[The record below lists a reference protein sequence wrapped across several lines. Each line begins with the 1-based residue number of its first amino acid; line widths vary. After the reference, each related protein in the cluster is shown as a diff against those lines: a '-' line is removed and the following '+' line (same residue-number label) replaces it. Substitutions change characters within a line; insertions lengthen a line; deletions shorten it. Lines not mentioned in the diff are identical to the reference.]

1 MAQLELAQQEL
12 TKVGAALM
20 KAIKTG
26 EAAQLQVMPILKQL
40 KKVNTALTAVIN
52 GDDDVEFS
60 FDSIEE
66 SAPAPRAAQ
75 RQQRVQEQED
85 YGVDLGGFTDLL
97 TPENNP
103 DSFDWKSTFKE
114 GNKTKF
120 GGVDVDMAAIANT
133 EFTTDPLGRMV
144 DRT

>member
-52 GDDDVEFS
+52 GDDEVEFS

-66 SAPAPRAAQ
+66 SAPARPAQ
-75 RQQRVQEQED
+75 SQRVQEQSD

-133 EFTTDPLGRMV
+133 EFVTDPLGRMV

>member
-52 GDDDVEFS
+52 CEDEVEFS

-66 SAPAPRAAQ
+66 SAPARPAQ
-75 RQQRVQEQED
+75 SQRVQEQSD

-133 EFTTDPLGRMV
+133 EFVTDPLGRMV

>member
-52 GDDDVEFS
+52 GEDDVEFS

-66 SAPAPRAAQ
+66 SAPAQKHRKME
-75 RQQRVQEQED
+75 EQND
-85 YGVDLGGFTDLL
+85 FGVDVSSFTGLL
-97 TPENNP
+97 TPEDDP
-103 DSFDWKSTFKE
+103 DAFDWRSTFKE

-120 GGVDVDMAAIANT
+120 GGVSVDMNDIINT
-133 EFTTDPLGRMV
+133 DFITDPLGRMV
-144 DRT
+144 DNT

>member
-26 EAAQLQVMPILKQL
+26 EAPQLQVMPILKQL

-52 GDDDVEFS
+52 GEDEVEFS

-66 SAPAPRAAQ
+66 SAPAPKAKKME
-75 RQQRVQEQED
+75 EQND
-85 YGVDLGGFTDLL
+85 FGVDVSSFTGLL
-97 TPENNP
+97 TPENDP
-103 DSFDWKSTFKE
+103 DAFDWKSTFKE

-120 GGVDVDMAAIANT
+120 GGVDVDMDALKNT
-133 EFTTDPLGRMV
+133 EFITDPLGRMI

>member
-52 GDDDVEFS
+52 GEDDVEFS
-60 FDSIEE
+60 FDNIEE
-66 SAPAPRAAQ
+66 SAPAQ
-75 RQQRVQEQED
+75 RPHTAKRVSEQQQD
-85 YGVDLGGFTDLL
+85 FGVDLGGFNDLL
-97 TPENNP
+97 TPENDP
-103 DSFDWKSTFKE
+103 DAFDWRQTFKE
-114 GNKTKF
+114 ANQTKV
-120 GGVDVDMAAIANT
+120 GGVSVDMGEVANAELDGRT
-133 EFTTDPLGRMV
+133 LGRMV
-144 DRT
+144 DLT

>member
-12 TKVGAALM
+12 NKVGAALM

-52 GDDDVEFS
+52 GEDGAEFS

-66 SAPAPRAAQ
+66 SAPAPKSRKME
-75 RQQRVQEQED
+75 EQND
-85 YGVDLGGFTDLL
+85 YGVDVSSFTGLL
-97 TPENNP
+97 TPEDDP
-103 DSFDWKSTFKE
+103 DAFDWRSTFKE

-120 GGVDVDMAAIANT
+120 GGVSVDMNDLINT
-133 EFTTDPLGRMV
+133 DFITDPLGRMV
-144 DRT
+144 DNT

>member
-52 GDDDVEFS
+52 GEDDTEFS

-66 SAPAPRAAQ
+66 SAPAPKSRKMEE
-75 RQQRVQEQED
+75 RND
-85 YGVDLGGFTDLL
+85 FGVDVSSFTGLL
-97 TPENNP
+97 TPENDP
-103 DSFDWKSTFKE
+103 DAFDWKSTFKE

-120 GGVDVDMAAIANT
+120 GGVDVDMDALANT
-133 EFTTDPLGRMV
+133 DFITDPLGRMI

>member
-20 KAIKTG
+20 KAIKSG
-26 EAAQLQVMPILKQL
+26 EAPQLQVMPILKQL

-52 GDDDVEFS
+52 CEDEVEFS

-66 SAPAPRAAQ
+66 SAPAPKARKME
-75 RQQRVQEQED
+75 EQND
-85 YGVDLGGFTDLL
+85 FGVDVSSFTGLL
-97 TPENNP
+97 TPENDP
-103 DSFDWKSTFKE
+103 DAFDWKSTFKE

-120 GGVDVDMAAIANT
+120 GGVDVDMDALANT
-133 EFTTDPLGRMV
+133 EFITDPLGRMI

>member
-52 GDDDVEFS
+52 GEDDVEFS

-66 SAPAPRAAQ
+66 SAPAQKPRKME
-75 RQQRVQEQED
+75 EQND
-85 YGVDLGGFTDLL
+85 YGVDVSSFTGLL
-97 TPENNP
+97 TPEDDP
-103 DSFDWKSTFKE
+103 DAFDWRSTFKE

-120 GGVDVDMAAIANT
+120 GGVSVDMDTLINT
-133 EFTTDPLGRMV
+133 DFISDPLGRMI
-144 DRT
+144 DNT

>member
-52 GDDDVEFS
+52 GEDEVEFS

-66 SAPAPRAAQ
+66 SAPARPAQ
-75 RQQRVQEQED
+75 SQRVQEQSD

-114 GNKTKF
+114 CNQTKF

-133 EFTTDPLGRMV
+133 EFTSDPLGRMV

>member
-66 SAPAPRAAQ
+66 SAPVRPTQ
-75 RQQRVQEQED
+75 KQRVQEQED

-120 GGVDVDMAAIANT
+120 GGVDIDMSAIANT

>member
-52 GDDDVEFS
+52 GEDDADFS

-66 SAPAPRAAQ
+66 SAPAPKSRKME
-75 RQQRVQEQED
+75 EQ
-85 YGVDLGGFTDLL
+85 
-97 TPENNP
+97 
-103 DSFDWKSTFKE
+103 KSVKRFSSSRFLRFIHNLHITVI
-114 GNKTKF
+114 NRKF
-120 GGVDVDMAAIANT
+120 VRKCNSKN
-133 EFTTDPLGRMV
+133 
-144 DRT
+144 

>member
-1 MAQLELAQQEL
+1 MTQLELAQQEL

-20 KAIKTG
+20 KAIKSG
-26 EAAQLQVMPILKQL
+26 EAAQLQVMPILRQL

-52 GDDDVEFS
+52 GEDDVEFS

-66 SAPAPRAAQ
+66 SAPAPKKRKME
-75 RQQRVQEQED
+75 EQND
-85 YGVDLGGFTDLL
+85 FGVDVSSFTGLL
-97 TPENNP
+97 TPENDP
-103 DSFDWKSTFKE
+103 DVFDWKSTFKE

-120 GGVDVDMAAIANT
+120 GGVDVDMDALANT
-133 EFTTDPLGRMV
+133 EFITDPLGRMI

>member
-52 GDDDVEFS
+52 GEDEVEFS

-66 SAPAPRAAQ
+66 SAPARPAQ
-75 RQQRVQEQED
+75 SQRVQEQGD

-114 GNKTKF
+114 CNQTKF

-133 EFTTDPLGRMV
+133 EFTSDPLGRMV

>member
-40 KKVNTALTAVIN
+40 KKVNTALTSVIN
-52 GDDDVEFS
+52 GDDVEFS

-66 SAPAPRAAQ
+66 SAPVARPAQ
-75 RQQRVQEQED
+75 SQRVQEQGD

-114 GNKTKF
+114 CNQTKF

-133 EFTTDPLGRMV
+133 EFTSDPLGRMV

>member
-52 GDDDVEFS
+52 GEDEVEFS

-66 SAPAPRAAQ
+66 SAPARPVQ
-75 RQQRVQEQED
+75 SQRVQEQGD

-133 EFTTDPLGRMV
+133 EFVTDPLGRMV

>member
-40 KKVNTALTAVIN
+40 KKVNTALTSVIN

-60 FDSIEE
+60 LD
-66 SAPAPRAAQ
+66 R
-75 RQQRVQEQED
+75 
-85 YGVDLGGFTDLL
+85 
-97 TPENNP
+97 
-103 DSFDWKSTFKE
+103 KS
-114 GNKTKF
+114 
-120 GGVDVDMAAIANT
+120 VV
-133 EFTTDPLGRMV
+133 
-144 DRT
+144 

>member
-40 KKVNTALTAVIN
+40 KRVNTALTAVIN
-52 GDDDVEFS
+52 GEDDADFS

-66 SAPAPRAAQ
+66 SVPAQKSRKME
-75 RQQRVQEQED
+75 EQND
-85 YGVDLGGFTDLL
+85 YGVDVSSFTGLL
-97 TPENNP
+97 TPEDDP
-103 DSFDWKSTFKE
+103 DAFDWRSTFKE

-120 GGVDVDMAAIANT
+120 GGVSVDMNDLINT
-133 EFTTDPLGRMV
+133 DFITDPLGRMV
-144 DRT
+144 DNT

>member
-12 TKVGAALM
+12 NKVGAALM
-20 KAIKTG
+20 QAIKTG

-52 GDDDVEFS
+52 GEDDTDFS

-66 SAPAPRAAQ
+66 SAPTQKPRKME
-75 RQQRVQEQED
+75 EQND
-85 YGVDLGGFTDLL
+85 YGVDVSSFTGLL
-97 TPENNP
+97 TPEDDP
-103 DSFDWKSTFKE
+103 DAFDWRSTFKE

-120 GGVDVDMAAIANT
+120 GGVSIDMNTLMNT
-133 EFTTDPLGRMV
+133 EFTADPLGRMV
-144 DRT
+144 DNT

>member
-1 MAQLELAQQEL
+1 MTQLELAQQEL

-20 KAIKTG
+20 KAIKSG
-26 EAAQLQVMPILKQL
+26 EAAQLQVMPILRQL

-52 GDDDVEFS
+52 GEDDVEFS

-66 SAPAPRAAQ
+66 SAPAPKKRKME
-75 RQQRVQEQED
+75 EQND
-85 YGVDLGGFTDLL
+85 FGVDVSSFTGLL
-97 TPENNP
+97 TPENDP
-103 DSFDWKSTFKE
+103 DAFDWKSTFKE

-120 GGVDVDMAAIANT
+120 GGVDVDIDALANT
-133 EFTTDPLGRMV
+133 EFITDPLGRMI

>member
-1 MAQLELAQQEL
+1 MTQLELAQQEL

-20 KAIKTG
+20 KAIKSG
-26 EAAQLQVMPILKQL
+26 EAAQLQVMPILRQL

-52 GDDDVEFS
+52 GEDDVEFS

-66 SAPAPRAAQ
+66 SAPAPKKRKME
-75 RQQRVQEQED
+75 EQSD
-85 YGVDLGGFTDLL
+85 FGVDVSSFTGLL
-97 TPENNP
+97 TPENDP
-103 DSFDWKSTFKE
+103 DAFDWKSTFKE

-120 GGVDVDMAAIANT
+120 GGVDVDMDALANT
-133 EFTTDPLGRMV
+133 EFITDPLGRMI

>member
-52 GDDDVEFS
+52 GEVEVEFS

-66 SAPAPRAAQ
+66 SAPARPAQ
-75 RQQRVQEQED
+75 SQRVQEQSD

-133 EFTTDPLGRMV
+133 EFVTDPLGRMV

>member
-26 EAAQLQVMPILKQL
+26 EAPQLQVMPILKQL

-52 GDDDVEFS
+52 GEDEAEFS

-66 SAPAPRAAQ
+66 SAPAPKARKME
-75 RQQRVQEQED
+75 EQND
-85 YGVDLGGFTDLL
+85 FGVDVSSFTGLL
-97 TPENNP
+97 TPENDP
-103 DSFDWKSTFKE
+103 DAFDWKSTFKE

-120 GGVDVDMAAIANT
+120 GGVDVNMDALVNT
-133 EFTTDPLGRMV
+133 DFVSDPLGRMI

>member
-52 GDDDVEFS
+52 GEDDTEFS

-66 SAPAPRAAQ
+66 SAPAPKSRKMEE
-75 RQQRVQEQED
+75 RND
-85 YGVDLGGFTDLL
+85 FGVDVSSFTGLL
-97 TPENNP
+97 TPENDP
-103 DSFDWKSTFKE
+103 DAFDWKSTFKE
-114 GNKTKF
+114 SNKTKF
-120 GGVDVDMAAIANT
+120 GGVDVDMDALANT
-133 EFTTDPLGRMV
+133 DFITDPLGRMI

>member
-52 GDDDVEFS
+52 GEDEVEFS

-66 SAPAPRAAQ
+66 SAPARPAQ
-75 RQQRVQEQED
+75 SQRVQEQSD

-120 GGVDVDMAAIANT
+120 GGVDVDMAAITNT
-133 EFTTDPLGRMV
+133 EFVTDPLGRMV

>member
-1 MAQLELAQQEL
+1 MTQLELAQQEL

-20 KAIKTG
+20 KAIKSG
-26 EAAQLQVMPILKQL
+26 EAAQLQVMPILRQL

-52 GDDDVEFS
+52 GEDDVEFS

-66 SAPAPRAAQ
+66 SAPAPKKRKME
-75 RQQRVQEQED
+75 EQND
-85 YGVDLGGFTDLL
+85 FGVDVSSFTGLL
-97 TPENNP
+97 TPENDP
-103 DSFDWKSTFKE
+103 DAFDWKSTFKE

-120 GGVDVDMAAIANT
+120 GGVDVDMDALKNT
-133 EFTTDPLGRMV
+133 EFITDPLGRMI

>member
-26 EAAQLQVMPILKQL
+26 EAAQLQIMPILKQL

-52 GDDDVEFS
+52 GEDEVEFS

-66 SAPAPRAAQ
+66 SAPARPAQ
-75 RQQRVQEQED
+75 SQRVQEQSD

-133 EFTTDPLGRMV
+133 EFVTDPLGRMV

>member
-52 GDDDVEFS
+52 GEDEAEFS

-66 SAPAPRAAQ
+66 SAPKTRKME
-75 RQQRVQEQED
+75 EQND
-85 YGVDLGGFTDLL
+85 YGVDVSSFTGLL
-97 TPENNP
+97 TPEDDP
-103 DSFDWKSTFKE
+103 DAFDWRSTFKE

-120 GGVDVDMAAIANT
+120 GGVSVDMNDLINT
-133 EFTTDPLGRMV
+133 DFVTDPLGRMV
-144 DRT
+144 DNT

>member
-52 GDDDVEFS
+52 GEDDIEFS

-66 SAPAPRAAQ
+66 SAPAPKQ
-75 RQQRVQEQED
+75 RKVQEQND
-85 YGVDLGGFTDLL
+85 FGVDVSSFTGLL
-97 TPENNP
+97 TPENDP
-103 DSFDWKSTFKE
+103 DAFDWRSTFKE
-114 GNKTKF
+114 GNTSKF
-120 GGVDVDMAAIANT
+120 GGVSVDMDTLVNT
-133 EFTTDPLGRMV
+133 DFISDPLGRMV
-144 DRT
+144 DNT

>member
-1 MAQLELAQQEL
+1 MTQLELAQQEL

-20 KAIKTG
+20 KAIKSG
-26 EAAQLQVMPILKQL
+26 EAAQLQVMPILRQL

-52 GDDDVEFS
+52 GEDDVEFS

-66 SAPAPRAAQ
+66 SAPAPKKRKME
-75 RQQRVQEQED
+75 EQND
-85 YGVDLGGFTDLL
+85 FGVDVSSFTGLL
-97 TPENNP
+97 TPENDP
-103 DSFDWKSTFKE
+103 DAFDWKSTFKE

-120 GGVDVDMAAIANT
+120 GGVDVDMDALANT
-133 EFTTDPLGRMV
+133 EFITDPLGHMI

>member
-52 GDDDVEFS
+52 GEDEVEFS

-66 SAPAPRAAQ
+66 SAPARPAQ
-75 RQQRVQEQED
+75 SQRVQEQSD

-133 EFTTDPLGRMV
+133 EFVTDPLGRMV

>member
-52 GDDDVEFS
+52 GEDEVEFS

-66 SAPAPRAAQ
+66 SAPARPVQ
-75 RQQRVQEQED
+75 SQRVQEQSD

-133 EFTTDPLGRMV
+133 EFTSDPLGRMV

>member
-12 TKVGAALM
+12 NKVGAALM

-52 GDDDVEFS
+52 GEDGAEFS

-66 SAPAPRAAQ
+66 SAPAPKSRKME
-75 RQQRVQEQED
+75 EQND
-85 YGVDLGGFTDLL
+85 YGVDVSSFTGLL
-97 TPENNP
+97 TPEDNP
-103 DSFDWKSTFKE
+103 DAFDWRSTFKE

-120 GGVDVDMAAIANT
+120 GGVSVNMNDLINT
-133 EFTTDPLGRMV
+133 DFITDPLGRMV
-144 DRT
+144 DNT

>member
-1 MAQLELAQQEL
+1 MTQLELAQQEL

-20 KAIKTG
+20 KAIKSG
-26 EAAQLQVMPILKQL
+26 EAAQLQVMPILRQL

-52 GDDDVEFS
+52 GEDDVEFS

-66 SAPAPRAAQ
+66 SAPAPKKRKME
-75 RQQRVQEQED
+75 EQND
-85 YGVDLGGFTDLL
+85 FGVDVSSFTGLL
-97 TPENNP
+97 TPENDP
-103 DSFDWKSTFKE
+103 DAFDWKSTFKE

-120 GGVDVDMAAIANT
+120 GGVDVDMDALANT
-133 EFTTDPLGRMV
+133 EFITDPLGRMI